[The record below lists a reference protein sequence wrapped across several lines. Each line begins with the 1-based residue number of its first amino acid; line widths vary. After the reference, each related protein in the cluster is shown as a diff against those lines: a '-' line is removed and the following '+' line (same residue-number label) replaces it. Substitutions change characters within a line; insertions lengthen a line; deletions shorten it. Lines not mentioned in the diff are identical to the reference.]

1 MVWLWQRTVVK
12 IWWMWRAVCNWLGV
26 DSMVGWW
33 ASRVRWV
40 DGQKLWFQGERL
52 GSGGVV
58 DVARVRR
65 TNRGQGLR
73 LERKRCEQEGVGWRR
88 WDPWMQQWSWWVVG
102 GGGKERAAGED
113 WVPKKGSS
121 LGRLC
126 SLHVL

>member
-1 MVWLWQRTVVK
+1 MVGVEVGERQHGGEGSVGLTKVGEGEKSGMALAENRGEDLVDVVGCVK
-12 IWWMWRAVCNWLGV
+12 LVEGGRHG
-26 DSMVGWW
+26 GWW
-33 ASRVRWV
+33 ACRVWWV

-88 WDPWMQQWSWWVVG
+88 WNPWMQQ
-102 GGGKERAAGED
+102 
-113 WVPKKGSS
+113 
-121 LGRLC
+121 C
-126 SLHVL
+126 S